1 MLEFPNPWNSY
12 EDDEDTGLYVATF
25 TYVARQRT
33 HTRHRHTDNT
43 KTQTDPSRIQGLN

>member
-33 HTRHRHTDNT
+33 HDTD
-43 KTQTDPSRIQGLN
+43 TQTIQRRRLIQAGSKG